1 MKINPIPQQNNISH
15 KAYFK
20 PNANFK
26 KLFGEQITHF
36 QFMDNAG
43 IKKFKEL
50 PNHELE
56 IIDIIRR
63 DSRVSRGAI
72 SCTVFNN
79 VTKKALTYNIDTGM
93 WQLEQLMHHFC
104 QLTDE
109 AVRKFFDTDHDSIE
123 NFKALTSPREIK
135 KI

>member
-1 MKINPIPQQNNISH
+1 MRINSIQQQNNISH

-26 KLFGEQITHF
+26 KLFGENVAYYK
-36 QFMDNAG
+36 FMDESR

-63 DSRVSRGAI
+63 DSKVSGGAI

-79 VTKKALTYNIDTGM
+79 TTKKALTYNIDKGL
-93 WQLEQLMHHFC
+93 WQLEHLMQNFC
-104 QLTDE
+104 SLTDQ
-109 AVRKFFDTDHDSIE
+109 AVRHFFNLDMDNID